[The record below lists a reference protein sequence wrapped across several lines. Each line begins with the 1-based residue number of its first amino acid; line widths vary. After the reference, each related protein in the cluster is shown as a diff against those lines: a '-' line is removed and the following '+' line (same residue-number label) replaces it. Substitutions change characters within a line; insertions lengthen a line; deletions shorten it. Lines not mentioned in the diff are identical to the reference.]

1 MTTSIIS
8 QLVRKDLHIMRK
20 SILWWWAGGV
30 AAIIIA
36 VLSSQTFI
44 FSMILFIACMMGAG
58 IHMAIRTV
66 VEERREQTLAFI
78 MSLPITV
85 KEYTSAKLIANL
97 AVFLSVWLTL
107 SGASFV
113 IFLGSDSL
121 PIGAIPFVIIVLVGI
136 FLGNTLV
143 LATSLITE
151 SMGWAIGST
160 VVANLGNQI
169 FLRWV
174 AALPGISSM
183 IGGDIVAWN
192 QTVMIVIAGQL
203 IATIAL
209 LATAYAFQVRKTDF
223 I

>member
-1 MTTSIIS
+1 MTASIIP
-8 QLVRKDLHIMRK
+8 QLVRKDLHIMRT
-20 SILWWWAGGV
+20 SILWWWAGGA
-30 AAIIIA
+30 AAILIA

-58 IHMAIRTV
+58 VHMVIRTV
-66 VEERREQTLAFI
+66 IEERREQTLAFI

-107 SGASFV
+107 SGASFALF
-113 IFLGSDSL
+113 IGSDGL
-121 PIGAIPFVIIVLVGI
+121 PVGAIPFVTIVLVGI

-143 LATSLITE
+143 LSTSLITE

-174 AALPGISSM
+174 ADLPGISSV
-183 IGGDIVAWN
+183 IGGNVAAWN
-192 QTVMIVIAGQL
+192 QTVIIVIAGQL
-203 IATIAL
+203 IATIVLIAL
-209 LATAYAFQVRKTDF
+209 AYVLQVRKTDF